1 MHNLGLVFTMRRS
14 LNFEVKEE
22 AEELR
27 KLLKGSKDALQHA
40 RLQALYLYKTGQ
52 CRYRKDIAE
61 KIGYG
66 RNAVGRWLQ
75 VYERKGLSAMLS
87 TGASGNPRRV
97 GIPAEVM
104 AALQERLQDPYQ
116 GFTSYKEVQ
125 QWLAEQHH
133 VYLSYGWI
141 YDIVHDKLQA
151 RLKVPRKSNVKK
163 DKSKEERFKKNVL

>member
-1 MHNLGLVFTMRRS
+1 MRRS

-27 KLLKGSKDALQHA
+27 RLLKNSKNPLQHA
-40 RLQALYLYKTGQ
+40 RLHALYLYKTDQ
-52 CRYRKDIAE
+52 CRYRKEIAE

-75 VYERKGLSAMLS
+75 IYENKGLSAMLS

-97 GIPAEVM
+97 GIPAEAM
-104 AALQERLQDPYQ
+104 SALQQRLQDTRQ
-116 GFTSYKEVQ
+116 GFASYKEVQ
-125 QWLAEQHH
+125 QWLSEQHH
-133 VYLSYGWI
+133 VHLSYGWI
-141 YDIVHDKLQA
+141 YDIVHDKLKA